1 MSFYGRQA
9 IIKFQILIISVN
21 TWQVSLGTAESSKDV
36 ETEQLLNLTKNSSR

>member
-36 ETEQLLNLTKNSSR
+36 ERATIESNEKFV